1 MTGESQSALHLSC
14 SAGQTTHNNSL
25 AVKFNGTITSALAEE
40 SYDVSKLRWT
50 RSKITALITS
60 DDHLPLNCF
69 RDPLFL
75 SEVFTKDRK
84 GHNKL
89 NFKIQ
94 ISVLTIHIRNVYDK
108 VLSISICGYNK

>member
-50 RSKITALITS
+50 RSKITALLTS
-60 DDHLPLNCF
+60 DDHLPL
-69 RDPLFL
+69 DPVFL

-84 GHNKL
+84 A
-89 NFKIQ
+89 Q
-94 ISVLTIHIRNVYDK
+94 S
-108 VLSISICGYNK
+108 